1 MFIPN
6 AFSPNDDGINDLF
19 KPVLPTTCLN
29 GGYSFLIYNRWG
41 AAVYRGYDILKGWDG
56 MINNE
61 HADLGVYHYTIRY
74 NDAKNEA
81 IRYTGSFTL
90 LR

>member
-19 KPVLPTTCLN
+19 KPIVPATCLN
-29 GGYSFLIYNRWG
+29 GGYSFSIYNRWG

-56 MINNE
+56 TVNNKY
-61 HADLGVYHYTIRY
+61 ADVGVYHYTIHY
-74 NDAKNEA
+74 NDVKNEA
-81 IRYTGSFTL
+81 IHYSGSFSL